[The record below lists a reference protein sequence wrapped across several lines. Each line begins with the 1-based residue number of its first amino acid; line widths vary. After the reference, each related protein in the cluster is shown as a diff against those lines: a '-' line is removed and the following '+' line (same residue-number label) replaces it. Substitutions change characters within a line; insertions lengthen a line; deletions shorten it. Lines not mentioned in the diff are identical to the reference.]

1 MANFGRMALALAAT
15 VVLASCSGGEK
26 SSMSAGGGEA
36 AAAKPAAAT
45 YYAEESVKGRT
56 YVFATDKSFQRYKST
71 GEVPGVAVT
80 FISAGSNGETVVL
93 EADGKDPSV
102 QERAKTEYNRRHTPK
117 LP

>member
-1 MANFGRMALALAAT
+1 MANFGRMGLALAGA
-15 VVLASCSGGEK
+15 VAFASCSGGEK
-26 SSMSAGGGEA
+26 SSMSSGGGEA
-36 AAAKPAAAT
+36 AAPS

-80 FISAGSNGETVVL
+80 FISAGEKGETVVL
-93 EADGKDPSV
+93 EADGKDPAV
-102 QERAKTEYNRRHTPK
+102 QERARSEYNRRHTPK